1 MQLYLILFIF
11 KINNV
16 KVTLLMPTFQIKE
29 LSDLNKDNCDI
40 TLEVINTAE
49 GNTFV
54 CLIIDVTKRCVLL
67 IFSFRRLVKLLYE

>member
-16 KVTLLMPTFQIKE
+16 KVTLLVPTFQIKE
-29 LSDLNKDNCDI
+29 LSDLNKDNCGI

>member
-1 MQLYLILFIF
+1 MQQYLILFIF
-11 KINNV
+11 KNNNV
-16 KVTLLMPTFQIKE
+16 KVTLLVPTFQIKE
-29 LSDLNKDNCDI
+29 LSDLNKDNCGI